1 MISIQQLYIFIQL
14 FQIDNKEL
22 FQCKVLL
29 MKDKTD
35 NHTISM
41 KELRTVDE
49 IHTDS
54 KEEVVKTWQIFKLV
68 ILHVEE

>member
-1 MISIQQLYIFIQL
+1 
-14 FQIDNKEL
+14 
-22 FQCKVLL
+22 
-29 MKDKTD
+29 
-35 NHTISM
+35 M